1 MHICSEETISR
12 GNVWCLQVNSD
23 IQLKAMVVADL
34 HLTGP
39 RSAWFDR
46 VSREFFME
54 FFFNVV
60 FTFYFGL
67 FDVYICIL

>member
-1 MHICSEETISR
+1 MYAI
-12 GNVWCLQVNSD
+12 VQVHTD

-54 FFFNVV
+54 FFFKVALRCIV
-60 FTFYFGL
+60 IYVKSTSAYYCFLLYFITYNY
-67 FDVYICIL
+67 F